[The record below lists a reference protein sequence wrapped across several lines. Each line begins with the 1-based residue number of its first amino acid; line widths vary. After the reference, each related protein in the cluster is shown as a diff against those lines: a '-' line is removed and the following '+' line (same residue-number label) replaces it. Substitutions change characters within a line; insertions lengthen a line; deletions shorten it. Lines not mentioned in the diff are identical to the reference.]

1 MNDRREF
8 LALIAAL
15 GVPSGASWAQQGAG
29 AGGWK
34 LATGYRAESF
44 HGQNLQQFIKDV
56 APSGLKIE
64 LQPNNSLFKLAEIAG
79 AVKDGKV
86 ESGETIMTSL
96 VKDMP
101 LAGADSVPFI
111 VRSYEDAKRLWK
123 HQRPLI
129 EKKFAAEG
137 LKPLFAVP
145 WPPQGLYTNKPINRA
160 ADLKGTK
167 MRTYN
172 SATQRIAQLLGASS
186 VDVPMVN
193 VGQALADGRI
203 DCMITSAVTGVE
215 NQVWD
220 HVKNYY
226 EINAWFPK
234 NITFASTKA
243 FAALTPGAQ
252 KAVLEAAAAAEAR
265 GWAASEK
272 AAADSVEELR
282 KRGMKIERV
291 SSEFLADIKRMGER
305 FSVEWVRE
313 VGIEANDIFIPYFTN
328 Q

>member
-1 MNDRREF
+1 MTDRRDF
-8 LALIAAL
+8 CALIAGL
-15 GVPSGASWAQQGAG
+15 GLLQGTGRAQAQAT
-29 AGGWK
+29 WK

-56 APSGLKIE
+56 AAAGLKID

-79 AVKDGKV
+79 AVRDGKV

-111 VRSYEDAKRLWK
+111 VRTYEDSRRLWK

-172 SATQRIAQLLGASS
+172 STTQRIAQLLGATP

-234 NITFASTKA
+234 NITFANAKA
-243 FAALTPGAQ
+243 YAALPEQTQ
-252 KAVLEAAAAAEAR
+252 KAVAAAAATAESR

-272 AAADSVEELR
+272 AAAESVEELR
-282 KRGMKIERV
+282 RHGMKIERI

-313 VGIEANDIFIPYFTN
+313 VGIEANDIFIPYYT
-328 Q
+328 QQ

>member
-1 MNDRREF
+1 MLERRDF
-8 LALIAAL
+8 LALLAGL
-15 GVPSGASWAQQGAG
+15 GGVGSPLLAQAQASA
-29 AGGWK
+29 GWK

-44 HGQNLQQFIKDV
+44 HGQNLTAFAKELTS
-56 APSGLKIE
+56 AGLKVD
-64 LQPNNSLFKLAEIAG
+64 LAANNSLFKLAEIAG
-79 AVKDGKV
+79 AVRDSKV
-86 ESGETIMTSL
+86 ELGETIMTSL

-101 LAGADSVPFI
+101 AAGADSVPFI
-111 VRSYEDAKRLWK
+111 VRSYADAKRLWK

-129 EKKFAAEG
+129 EKKFTAVG

-145 WPPQGLYTNKPINRA
+145 WPPQGLYTQKPINRA

-172 SATQRIAQLLGASS
+172 STTQRIAQLLGATP
-186 VDVPMVN
+186 VDVPMVQ
-193 VGQALADGRI
+193 VGQALADGKI

-220 HVKNYY
+220 HIKNYY

-234 NITFASTKA
+234 NITFANAKA
-243 FAALTPGAQ
+243 FDGLPANQQ
-252 KAVLEAAAAAEAR
+252 KALLTAADAAETR

-272 AAADSVEELR
+272 AAAESVEELR
-282 KRGMKIERV
+282 KKGMKIERV
-291 SSEFLADIKRMGER
+291 SPEFLADIKRMGER
-305 FSVEWVRE
+305 FSLEWVRE
-313 VGIEANDIFIPYFTN
+313 VGSDANDIFIPYYTN

>member
-1 MNDRREF
+1 MTDRRDF
-8 LALIAAL
+8 LAVLAAW
-15 GVPSGASWAQQGAG
+15 GAAGSPLMAQAQTGA
-29 AGGWK
+29 GWK

-44 HGQNLQQFIKDV
+44 HGQNLTAFAK
-56 APSGLKIE
+56 E
-64 LQPNNSLFKLAEIAG
+64 LTAAGVKVDLAANNSLFKLADIAG
-79 AVKDGKV
+79 AVRDGKV
-86 ESGETIMTSL
+86 ELGETIMTSL

-111 VRSYEDAKRLWK
+111 VRSYSDAKRLWK

-129 EKKFAAEG
+129 EKKFAAVG
-137 LKPLFAVP
+137 LKPLLAVP
-145 WPPQGLYTNKPINRA
+145 WPPQGLYTQKPINRA

-172 SATQRIAQLLGASS
+172 STTQRIAQLLGATP
-186 VDVPMVN
+186 VDVPMVQ
-193 VGQALADGRI
+193 VGQALADGKI

-220 HVKNYY
+220 HIKNYY

-234 NITFASTKA
+234 NITFANAKA
-243 FAALTPGAQ
+243 FEGLSAAQQ
-252 KAVLEAAAAAEAR
+252 KSVLAAADVAETR

-272 AAADSVEELR
+272 AAAESVEELR
-282 KRGMKIERV
+282 KKGMKIERV
-291 SSEFLADIKRMGER
+291 SPDFLADIKRMGER
-305 FSVEWVRE
+305 FSLEWVRE
-313 VGIEANDIFIPYFTN
+313 VGSEANDIFIPYYTN

>member
-1 MNDRREF
+1 MTDRRDF
-8 LALIAAL
+8 LALLAGL
-15 GVPSGASWAQQGAG
+15 TTTGGSVWAQNKAQA
-29 AGGWK
+29 GWK

-44 HGQNLQQFIKDV
+44 HGQNLSQFAKELT
-56 APSGLKIE
+56 AAGLKVD
-64 LQPNNSLFKLAEIAG
+64 LAANNSLFKLAEIAG
-79 AVKDGKV
+79 AVQEGKV
-86 ESGETIMTSL
+86 ELGETIMTSL

-111 VRSYEDAKRLWK
+111 VRSYGDAKRLWK

-129 EKKFAAEG
+129 EKKFAAVG

-145 WPPQGLYTNKPINRA
+145 WPPQGLYTQKPINRA
-160 ADLKGTK
+160 ADLKGSK

-172 SATQRIAQLLGASS
+172 STTQRIAQLLGATP
-186 VDVPMVN
+186 VDVPMVQ
-193 VGQALADGRI
+193 VGQALADGKI

-234 NITFASTKA
+234 NITFANAKA
-243 FAALTPGAQ
+243 FEGLPPDQQ
-252 KAVLEAAAAAEAR
+252 KALLAASAAAETR

-282 KRGMKIERV
+282 KKGMKIERV
-291 SSEFLADIKRMGER
+291 SSEFLSDIKRMGER
-305 FSVEWVRE
+305 FSLEWVRE
-313 VGIEANDIFIPYFTN
+313 VGNEANDIFIPYYTN

>member
-1 MNDRREF
+1 MLERRDF
-8 LALIAAL
+8 LALLAGL
-15 GVPSGASWAQQGAG
+15 GGVGSPLLAQAQASA
-29 AGGWK
+29 GWK

-44 HGQNLQQFIKDV
+44 HGQNLTAFAKELTS
-56 APSGLKIE
+56 AGLKVD
-64 LQPNNSLFKLAEIAG
+64 LAANNSLFKLAEIAG
-79 AVKDGKV
+79 AVRDSKV
-86 ESGETIMTSL
+86 ELGETIMTSL

-101 LAGADSVPFI
+101 AAGADSVPFI
-111 VRSYEDAKRLWK
+111 VRSYADAKRLWK

-129 EKKFAAEG
+129 EKKFAAVG

-145 WPPQGLYTNKPINRA
+145 WPPQGLYTQKPINRA

-172 SATQRIAQLLGASS
+172 STTQRIAQLLGATP
-186 VDVPMVN
+186 VDVPMVQ
-193 VGQALADGRI
+193 VGQALADGKI

-220 HVKNYY
+220 HIKNYY

-234 NITFASTKA
+234 NITFANAKA
-243 FAALTPGAQ
+243 FDGLPANQQ
-252 KAVLEAAAAAEAR
+252 KALLTAADAAETR

-272 AAADSVEELR
+272 AAAESVEELR
-282 KRGMKIERV
+282 KKGMKIERV
-291 SSEFLADIKRMGER
+291 SPEFLADIKRMGER
-305 FSVEWVRE
+305 FSLEWVRE
-313 VGIEANDIFIPYFTN
+313 VGSDANDIFIPYYTN